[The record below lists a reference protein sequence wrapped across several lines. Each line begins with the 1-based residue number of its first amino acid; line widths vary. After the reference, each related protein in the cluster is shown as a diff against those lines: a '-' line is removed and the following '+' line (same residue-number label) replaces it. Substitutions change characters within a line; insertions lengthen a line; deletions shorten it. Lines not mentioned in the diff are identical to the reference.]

1 MAATSAPPV
10 EVLINDAYRQILL
23 RLPPTAPS
31 CCIASPPT
39 WRSLLT
45 DPAFLRR
52 YREFHGLPHLIGYVH
67 DGADG
72 RDLVVARFV
81 TTADTTFRPRVPEKG
96 VDLHVL
102 DSRHGR
108 VIFRRIGKGW
118 LDESSLII
126 WDPVADHHQEVPLP
140 EAFAQEEFN
149 LTATVLCDALGCDH
163 LDCHG
168 GPFRVV
174 FVGVRD
180 EEGASATSAFNYTS
194 SSGSWTASPAAAA
207 AVADEDDW
215 GFRMPAP
222 SILVGGTTL
231 YFRSPGRILRYWFGD
246 EMEHLSYVDIPPFIT
261 QETRGTVLMPAA
273 DGRLSFAAMYG
284 DMTISFW
291 ETEVSADGAVD
302 WVHTQNALVSIPLPG
317 VLIGA
322 AASLLFIRTE
332 DGGIVS
338 VQFHG
343 LPHLIGYVHDGADG
357 RDLVVARFVTT
368 ADTTFRPRVPE
379 KGVDLHVLDS
389 RHGRVIFR
397 RIGKGWLD
405 ESSLIIWDP
414 VADHHQEV
422 PLPEAFAQEEFNLTA
437 TVLCDALGCDHL
449 DCHGGPFRVVFVGVR
464 DEEGASATSAFNYTS
479 SSGSWTASPA
489 AAAAV
494 ADEDDWG
501 FRMPA
506 PSILVGGTT
515 LYFRSPG
522 RILRYWFGDEMEHL
536 SYVDIP
542 PFITQETRGTVLM
555 PAADGRLSFAAMY
568 GDMTISFWETEVSAD
583 GAVDWVHTQNALVS
597 IPLPGVL
604 IGAAASLLF
613 IRTEDGGIVSVQ
625 VGNGRFQMLPQPAPQ
640 RQQISGLI
648 PFMSFCT
655 P

>member
-1 MAATSAPPV
+1 MSGFNTPHLPSPLLTTASHFQRRAALFPLRRHHTVFASSGSFHRHGGDQCSSSGGAHQ
-10 EVLINDAYRQILL
+10 R
-23 RLPPTAPS
+23 RLPPDPAP
-31 CCIASPPT
+31 PPADRPKLLYRFAAVCRT

-108 VIFRRIGKGW
+108 VIFRKIGKGW

-273 DGRLSFAAMYG
+273 DGRLSFAAMCG

-322 AASLLFIRTE
+322 AASLLF
-332 DGGIVS
+332 V
-338 VQFHG
+338 
-343 LPHLIGYVHDGADG
+343 
-357 RDLVVARFVTT
+357 
-368 ADTTFRPRVPE
+368 
-379 KGVDLHVLDS
+379 
-389 RHGRVIFR
+389 
-397 RIGKGWLD
+397 
-405 ESSLIIWDP
+405 
-414 VADHHQEV
+414 
-422 PLPEAFAQEEFNLTA
+422 
-437 TVLCDALGCDHL
+437 
-449 DCHGGPFRVVFVGVR
+449 
-464 DEEGASATSAFNYTS
+464 
-479 SSGSWTASPA
+479 
-489 AAAAV
+489 
-494 ADEDDWG
+494 
-501 FRMPA
+501 
-506 PSILVGGTT
+506 
-515 LYFRSPG
+515 
-522 RILRYWFGDEMEHL
+522 
-536 SYVDIP
+536 
-542 PFITQETRGTVLM
+542 
-555 PAADGRLSFAAMY
+555 
-568 GDMTISFWETEVSAD
+568 
-583 GAVDWVHTQNALVS
+583 
-597 IPLPGVL
+597 
-604 IGAAASLLF
+604 
-613 IRTEDGGIVSVQ
+613 RTEDGGIVSVQ

-640 RQQISGLI
+640 RQQISALI

>member
-1 MAATSAPPV
+1 MELGRPGCPVDRLPDSPRHERGAARCLLGTGANPKVWCNRLEGGYAKGPV
-10 EVLINDAYRQILL
+10 TASFRLPWIYPASYLL
-23 RLPPTAPS
+23 FRYDLLSIVGSFHRHGGDQCSSSGGAHQRRLPPDPAP
-31 CCIASPPT
+31 PPADRPKLLYRFAAVCRT

-322 AASLLFIRTE
+322 AASLLFVRTE
-332 DGGIVS
+332 DGLHIS
-338 VQFHG
+338 V
-343 LPHLIGYVHDGADG
+343 AN
-357 RDLVVARFVTT
+357 TT
-368 ADTTFRPRVPE
+368 KVEA
-379 KGVDLHVLDS
+379 
-389 RHGRVIFR
+389 
-397 RIGKGWLD
+397 
-405 ESSLIIWDP
+405 
-414 VADHHQEV
+414 EV
-422 PLPEAFAQEEFNLTA
+422 Q
-437 TVLCDALGCDHL
+437 G
-449 DCHGGPFRVVFVGVR
+449 
-464 DEEGASATSAFNYTS
+464 
-479 SSGSWTASPA
+479 
-489 AAAAV
+489 
-494 ADEDDWG
+494 
-501 FRMPA
+501 
-506 PSILVGGTT
+506 
-515 LYFRSPG
+515 
-522 RILRYWFGDEMEHL
+522 
-536 SYVDIP
+536 
-542 PFITQETRGTVLM
+542 
-555 PAADGRLSFAAMY
+555 
-568 GDMTISFWETEVSAD
+568 GDMAD
-583 GAVDWVHTQNALVS
+583 LDDFQKK
-597 IPLPGVL
+597 
-604 IGAAASLLF
+604 SLL
-613 IRTEDGGIVSVQ
+613 RTTDYVPDDLG
-625 VGNGRFQMLPQPAPQ
+625 
-640 RQQISGLI
+640 
-648 PFMSFCT
+648 
-655 P
+655 